1 MAALSLKPFIDIVQE
16 LDPLMV
22 YGRVIEITGI
32 IIKAVG
38 IRASIGE
45 SCRIISDNT
54 SVEAEV
60 VGFRDGKVLLMAIDD
75 ISGIRPGSRVILT
88 GPGVSLKLSES
99 VIGRVLN
106 DRGEPID
113 ERGPIS
119 VRDYPVIMRP
129 SPLHP
134 LRRKRITEPLDL
146 GIRAIN
152 GLLTIGKGQRVGIM
166 AGSGV
171 GKSVLLGM
179 IARFTEA
186 PVSVIALIGERGR
199 EVREFI
205 ENNLGEEGLRKS
217 VVVVSTSDQPPLAK
231 VRAAFTATIIAEY
244 FRDRGKDVLLLMDS
258 LTRVAQAQREIGLAI
273 GEPPT
278 AKGYTP
284 SVFSLLPRLLERVG
298 TVEGMGSITGIYTV
312 LVEGDDLSE
321 PIADAA
327 RAILDGHIVLS
338 RELAME
344 GLYPSIDVLQSI
356 SRVMPDI
363 VDERHR
369 EYASKFIEL
378 MATYKR
384 FEDMINLGA
393 YKPGTNPKLDVAIN
407 MVEKLKSF
415 IRQDMTHRRDF
426 ADSLQ
431 GLFLIFEGMEGH
443 NRFEKSVN
451 HTLSASRQG

>member
-1 MAALSLKPFIDIVQE
+1 MKGSETLNLKPLIDALPSI
-16 LDPLMV
+16 DPLKV
-22 YGRVIEITGI
+22 YGRVVEITGM
-32 IIKAVG
+32 IIKATG
-38 IRASIGE
+38 LRASIGE
-45 SCRIISDNT
+45 SCLIISDNGL

-60 VGFRDGKVLLMAIDD
+60 VGFRDGRVLLMAIDD
-75 ISGIRPGSRVILT
+75 IAGVRPGSRVTSI
-88 GPGVSLKLSES
+88 GRKVSVKVSES
-99 VIGRVLN
+99 LIGRVLN

-113 ERGPIS
+113 GRGPITG
-119 VRDYPVIMRP
+119 RDYPLTIHMP
-129 SPLHP
+129 PPHP
-134 LRRKRITEPLDL
+134 LKRRRIREPLDL

-152 GLLTIGKGQRVGIM
+152 GLMTIGKGQRVGIM

-171 GKSVLLGM
+171 GKSVLMGM

-231 VRAAFTATIIAEY
+231 VRGAFTATAIAEY
-244 FRDRGKDVLLLMDS
+244 FRDNGLDVLLLMDS
-258 LTRVAQAQREIGLAI
+258 LTRVAQAQREIGLAT

-298 TVEGMGSITGIYTV
+298 TTEGKGSITGIYTV

-321 PIADAA
+321 PVADAV
-327 RAILDGHIVLS
+327 RAVLDGHIVLS
-338 RELAME
+338 RDMAME

-363 VDERHR
+363 VNERHR

-378 MATYKR
+378 FATYKR

-393 YKPGTNPKLDVAIN
+393 YKAGTNPKLDKAIE
-407 MVEKLKSF
+407 MIDRLKSY
-415 IRQDMTHRRDF
+415 IRQDMRNRRDF

-431 GLFLIFEGMEGH
+431 GLSLILEGVGGDKE
-443 NRFEKSVN
+443 
-451 HTLSASRQG
+451 